1 MMGAGFILLQL
12 DHHQLPRFR
21 SIMRVR
27 SLASLFLLSS
37 GLCFGQLFTAADTP
51 SAPMKEPKK
60 PISFDLAA
68 IDKTADPC
76 TDFYQYS
83 CGNWN
88 KGNPIPADQV
98 RWGRFNELAERN
110 NYLLYQELKMAA
122 DAPKTPLQKKYGDYF
137 AACMNMDEADKLGA
151 EPIKAEL
158 AAIDAVSDKKQL
170 AALDVERWKKFGDGG
185 FFRVGVQQDQK
196 DSTQQILATGQGG
209 LTLPDRDYYLVDDA
223 RSKKIREQYVAH
235 VTTMFVLLGDAPA
248 KAAAKAADVMRI
260 ETALAK
266 GSMARVEMRDPAKRY
281 HIKTVAETEAM
292 APDFSWKQYLD
303 GLGSEVASVKTL
315 NVSSPGY
322 VEAANGVIQTESLP
336 AIKSYLGWHALH
348 TAAPL
353 LSKPFVDENFNFFLA
368 TLQGQKEQTPR
379 WKRCTRMTDG
389 ALGEAVG
396 QDWVKQNFPPDAKAN
411 MEKLVSAL
419 ERALAEDIK
428 GLPWMSDA
436 TKVEAKAKLDSI
448 RQKIGYPEKWRDYS
462 TLAVN
467 RGDLLANAE
476 HAEKFEEQR
485 NLSKLGKPVDE
496 TEWGMTPPTVNAYY
510 NPPQNDINFPAG
522 ILQPPFY
529 DNNMDPAVNFGG
541 IGVVIGHEMT
551 HGFDDQGSKYDLHG
565 NVRVWWTPED
575 LAKFKERTECE
586 AKEYDGFEVAPGQ
599 NLNGHLTL
607 GENTADNGGI
617 RIAYQALQETLAKQ
631 GAAAEPGYGDGKKD
645 GFTPAQRF
653 FIGFGQ
659 VWCQNATEQSA
670 RVLAKTDP
678 HSSGEW
684 RVKGTVQ
691 NFEEFGKA
699 FGCKAGQPMMP
710 VNSCRV
716 W

>member
-1 MMGAGFILLQL
+1 
-12 DHHQLPRFR
+12 
-21 SIMRVR
+21 MRV
-27 SLASLFLLSS
+27 SFLASLALLSS
-37 GLCFGQLFTAADTP
+37 GLCLGQSLVLTDTASGPT
-51 SAPMKEPKK
+51 KEPTK
-60 PISFDLAA
+60 PISFDLSA

-76 TDFYQYS
+76 VDFYQYA
-83 CGNWN
+83 CGNWKKN
-88 KGNPIPADQV
+88 NPTPADQV

-110 NYLLYQELKMAA
+110 NYLLYADLKAAA

-137 AACMNMDEADKLGA
+137 AACMNVEEADKLGVK
-151 EPIKAEL
+151 PIEAEL
-158 AAIDAVSDKKQL
+158 STIGALNDKKQL
-170 AALDVERWKKFGDGG
+170 AALNVELWKTFGGALIFG
-185 FFRVGVQQDQK
+185 VGVQQDQK
-196 DSTQQILATGQGG
+196 DSTQQILSTGQGG
-209 LTLPDRDYYLVDDA
+209 LTLPDRDYYLTDDA
-223 RSKKIREQYVAH
+223 RSKTLREQYVAH
-235 VTTMFVLLGDAPA
+235 MTTMFVLLGDAPD
-248 KAAAKAADVMRI
+248 KAATEAADVMRI

-266 GSMARVEMRDPAKRY
+266 GSMSRVEMRDPAKRY
-281 HIKTVAETEAM
+281 HIMTVEQVQALSPEYN
-292 APDFSWKQYLD
+292 WKQYLD
-303 GLGSEVASVKTL
+303 GRDLGSVKTL
-315 NVSSPGY
+315 NVSSPGF
-322 VEAANGVIQTESLP
+322 VETMNTVIDKEELP
-336 AIKSYLGWHALH
+336 AIKSYLRWHTLH

-353 LSKPFVDENFNFFLA
+353 LSKPIVDENFNFFAA
-368 TLQGQKEQTPR
+368 TLQGQKEHTPR
-379 WKRCTRMTDG
+379 WKRCTRITDG

-396 QDWVKQNFPPDAKAN
+396 QDWVKQNFPPEAKAN
-411 MEKLVSAL
+411 MEKLVAAL
-419 ERALAEDIK
+419 ERALGEDIK
-428 GLPWMSDA
+428 SLPWMSDT
-436 TKVEAKAKLDSI
+436 TKVEAQKKLDAF

-462 TLAVN
+462 SLTVK
-467 RGDLLANAE
+467 REDLLGNVE
-476 HAEKFEEQR
+476 RSEKFEQLH

-510 NPPQNDINFPAG
+510 SSPQNDINFPAG

-529 DNNMDPAVNFGG
+529 DNKMDPAVNFGG

-575 LAKFKERTECE
+575 LAKFKDRTECE

-617 RIAYQALQETLAKQ
+617 RIAFQALQETLAKQ
-631 GAAAEPGYGDGKKD
+631 GAAAEQGYVDGKKD
-645 GFTPAQRF
+645 GYTPEQRF

-659 VWCQNATEQSA
+659 VWCQNQTEQSA

-684 RVKGTVQ
+684 RTKGTVQ
-691 NFEEFGKA
+691 NFDEFGKA
-699 FGCKAGQPMMP
+699 FGCKVGQPMMP